1 MLKIHSVDTFGTHDG
16 PGIRLVLFLQGCN
29 FCCAYCHNPDTINS
43 QGGQNYSQQQIINLL
58 EEQRPYFSS
67 GGGLTVSGGEPL
79 LQAKELIGLFK
90 KAKKLGFNVVLDT
103 NGSLRTKE
111 ARELMALAD
120 LLIFD
125 LKQLDNK
132 KHQDLTGASNA
143 AVLKNIQ
150 ERNASGKPFWLRQ
163 VLVSDLTDDPE
174 DLKKLGI
181 FCNKLS
187 GLERLEIL
195 PYHILG
201 VRKYQEL
208 GRVYQLPNTKPTTQ
222 KQLMAAKKILRKLII
237 NQDIL

>member
-1 MLKIHSVDTFGTHDG
+1 
-16 PGIRLVLFLQGCN
+16 
-29 FCCAYCHNPDTINS
+29 
-43 QGGQNYSQQQIINLL
+43 
-58 EEQRPYFSS
+58 
-67 GGGLTVSGGEPL
+67 
-79 LQAKELIGLFK
+79 
-90 KAKKLGFNVVLDT
+90 
-103 NGSLRTKE
+103 
-111 ARELMALAD
+111 MALAD

-132 KHQDLTGASNA
+132 KHRELTGAGNE

-201 VRKYQEL
+201 VSKYQKL
-208 GRVYQLPNTKPTTQ
+208 GQVYQLPNIKPTTQ
-222 KQLMAAKKILRKLII
+222 KQLIAAKKILRKLII